1 MDKVKLSELEMA
13 QLNRKHKKKLKIDK
27 IHAKLY
33 LELPDQMSERRKME
47 QDKWYGSIPLSKKQE
62 FLDLMLAGKNLGEA
76 AAAVGIDTEIASQV
90 ILRNMGQIF
99 PNKVEK

>member
-1 MDKVKLSELEMA
+1 MSKLSELEMA

-27 IHAKLY
+27 LHAKLY
-33 LELPDQMSERRKME
+33 LELPDQYSERKQME
-47 QDKWYGSIPLSKKQE
+47 LDKWYGNVPLSKKQE

-76 AAAVGIDTEIASQV
+76 AKLVGIDTEIASQV

-99 PNKVEK
+99 PTKVEK